1 MNLSKNEV
9 ILLNVT
15 TFVIGLL
22 AFMVQLPVM
31 AKDVITIGV
40 VGKTKHDS
48 FYEQSWQGCKDYAR
62 SLASEE
68 LEIICRYDGPEFFQ
82 DIREQAIVVNK
93 VIDSGVDGLL
103 ISTTDS
109 NYLVKNALTRAE
121 AKSIPVITFDSDLLP
136 EHRQHR
142 LAYVGTNNFDFGVAL
157 GEAAKQYKRE
167 GITKVCIQSGHE
179 STPNLDQRIKGVR
192 FALSDGKNTS
202 RLEDEMGW
210 NEYERCPFYTLGKR
224 TMAVN
229 QLELVLKRS
238 VPMFIAVAGFA
249 QFSPD
254 YVTKVGPYLKQILQQ
269 STVII
274 SADTEPLQLTIL
286 AQGLS
291 TLNIGQRP
299 HEMGF
304 LGAKMLHQF
313 IQTKVKPQQEF
324 TYLGFHT
331 CTADNVQT
339 CTLN

>member
-1 MNLSKNEV
+1 M
-9 ILLNVT
+9 
-15 TFVIGLL
+15 TFFIGFLVFL
-22 AFMVQLPVM
+22 VQLPVM
-31 AKDVITIGV
+31 AKDIITIGV
-40 VGKTKHDS
+40 IGKTKHDS
-48 FYEQSWQGCKDYAR
+48 FYEQSWQGCKQYAH

-68 LEIICRYDGPEFFQ
+68 LQIICHYDGPDFFQ
-82 DIREQAIVVNK
+82 DIREQAIVVSK
-93 VIDSGVDGLL
+93 MIDAGVDGLL

-109 NYLVKNALTRAE
+109 NYLVKHALTRAE

-179 STPNLDQRIKGVR
+179 STPNLDERIKGVR
-192 FALSDGKNTS
+192 FALSDGKNSS

-210 NEYERCPFYTLGKR
+210 QEYERCPFYTSGKR
-224 TMAVN
+224 DMALS
-229 QLELVLKRS
+229 QLELVLRKS
-238 VPMFIAVAGFA
+238 VPVFIAVAGFA
-249 QFSPD
+249 QFSAD
-254 YVTKVGPYLKQILQQ
+254 YVTKVGPYLTQIQQQ

-274 SADTEPLQLTIL
+274 SADTEPLQLTLL

-313 IQTKVKPQQEF
+313 IQTKVKPEQEF
-324 TYLGFHT
+324 TFLGFHT
-331 CTADNVQT
+331 CTAENVQT
-339 CTLN
+339 CTVN